1 MRAFAVRSLFLAA
14 LLAASIRAQIPCYAA
29 YDGPAFDDVALVGG
43 PWLAFQFV
51 MPSSF
56 TATGIEVFTGEAI
69 GNNTVGLWTNDTV
82 NSQPGSALG
91 SGSWSV
97 NPINSWQGATLTT
110 SVAVTAGTTYWLVWS
125 PLPNE
130 QGPIDSAASGVGQVY
145 KASLDGGQTW
155 VGPFQSS
162 YHHWKFRIFGDC
174 VPTYCTAGTTSNG
187 CAASISVNFN
197 PSVTHTQACQ
207 VVITEVEGQKT
218 GIIFYGLQP
227 LAQAWCSQGGGS
239 SYLCVKAPT
248 QRTPPMNSG
257 GAIGACNGQ
266 LTLDWNAFQLANPTA
281 LGAPWVVGASA
292 YVQGWFRD
300 PPACKTT
307 SLSNGAVLTYQP

>member
-1 MRAFAVRSLFLAA
+1 MRTLAILSISIAA
-14 LLAASIRAQIPCYAA
+14 LFAAPIEAQYPCYAA
-29 YDGPAFDDVALVGG
+29 YDGPVYDDVALVGG

-56 TATGIEVFTGEAI
+56 TATGIEVFTGEAT
-69 GNNTVGLWTNDTV
+69 GTNTVGLWTNDSA
-82 NSQPGSALG
+82 NNQPGTALG

-97 NPINSWQGATLTT
+97 NPSNSWQGATLASPV
-110 SVAVTAGTTYWLVWS
+110 SVVAGTTYWLVWS

-130 QGPIDSAASGVGQVY
+130 QGPVDSTASGLGQVY
-145 KASLDGGQTW
+145 KASLDGGLTW
-155 VGPFQSS
+155 VGPFQST

-174 VPTYCTAGTTSNG
+174 IPTYCTSGTTSSG
-187 CAASISVNFN
+187 CAASISVNAN
-197 PSVTHTQACQ
+197 PSVAHSSPCQ
-207 VVITEVEGQKT
+207 IAIGNVEGQKT
-218 GIIFYGLQP
+218 GIVFYGLNP
-227 LAQAWCSQGGGS
+227 LAQAWCSLGGGS

-248 QRTPPMNSG
+248 QRSAPQSSG
-257 GAIGACNGQ
+257 GTIGTCNGQ
-266 LTLDWNAFQLANPTA
+266 LVLDWNAFQLANPSA
-281 LGAPWVVGASA
+281 LGAPWLVGDNV